1 MLKKFL
7 CIFLSVSIVLSVCV
21 CTVSADD
28 YTGVVGLVQ
37 NDINYIKNALDIA
50 KSLVNG
56 DISVIDAY
64 NQLVDNA
71 SGLVSDNIK
80 DINPFQTETELEN
93 VSNRDYANLIVK
105 NSRDKIKEA
114 GGDVEGSPQIDFNGS
129 SCCAVLPYN
138 KNIGYARTYFGEYGV
153 FSSNGTFTVWNPTS
167 EVHYKQDGSV
177 KTVYDLTGKPSIG
190 ATVYDTYKFYGDW
203 RYPNDTPADDKTTP
217 STTTDPSGLTDTEL
231 LDLIEDMLERLIL
244 DLPDL
249 STVEGLLS
257 SILSKLGTLDSDDD
271 AAGLADIKNAID
283 NLAGQEQKDY
293 TSILDE
299 IKSAINN
306 LLNKEEKDYTSS
318 LDEIKNLLSDK
329 EYNQLL
335 NEINAAIISL
345 GKDNHSDNQEIINL
359 LNDLKT
365 VMNNDGSS
373 TDIAPILSALEKMQ
387 KSLDYLCTINT
398 LDTGLD
404 LWDELT
410 ETESEFLDEYA
421 GLITTLLPKF
431 GLVPINNMLT
441 SLDAVVLNTN
451 APSDLVVN
459 LYGEDITFLSADM
472 FSEDAIKYIDIAK
485 IFVSVLLV
493 YSFCLMFRRKIVG
506 GG

>member
-177 KTVYDLTGKPSIG
+177 KL
-190 ATVYDTYKFYGDW
+190 F
-203 RYPNDTPADDKTTP
+203 
-217 STTTDPSGLTDTEL
+217 
-231 LDLIEDMLERLIL
+231 
-244 DLPDL
+244 
-249 STVEGLLS
+249 
-257 SILSKLGTLDSDDD
+257 
-271 AAGLADIKNAID
+271 
-283 NLAGQEQKDY
+283 
-293 TSILDE
+293 
-299 IKSAINN
+299 
-306 LLNKEEKDYTSS
+306 
-318 LDEIKNLLSDK
+318 
-329 EYNQLL
+329 
-335 NEINAAIISL
+335 
-345 GKDNHSDNQEIINL
+345 
-359 LNDLKT
+359 
-365 VMNNDGSS
+365 
-373 TDIAPILSALEKMQ
+373 
-387 KSLDYLCTINT
+387 TI
-398 LDTGLD
+398 
-404 LWDELT
+404 
-410 ETESEFLDEYA
+410 
-421 GLITTLLPKF
+421 
-431 GLVPINNMLT
+431 
-441 SLDAVVLNTN
+441 
-451 APSDLVVN
+451 
-459 LYGEDITFLSADM
+459 
-472 FSEDAIKYIDIAK
+472 
-485 IFVSVLLV
+485 
-493 YSFCLMFRRKIVG
+493 
-506 GG
+506 